1 MSGHWCFT
9 HEKYM
14 DDESIQRT
22 CKPKNHDIDFENA
35 YKPPREPIKLKSKP
49 EAIDRALAHAEEVA
63 EISET
68 MRNRTHLVYLEKE
81 NNFYYWND
89 KKMVWQTNGL
99 SYLMVLFNGTV
110 PRVMPSKQRVFNDVL
125 FQLKIDV
132 VTLPEQFRPNP
143 TVLYFKNTA
152 FDLKKLDITGKIP
165 ADNIQIMLDTELDLK
180 ASPPKLF
187 LDALAKALPD
197 PQELYDCLQAL
208 ASVLLIRTQ
217 RIEKAFFFLGSGGN
231 GKSTIMKVL
240 DNIFKEYIA
249 HVDMLDLQKDG
260 FSKTALVDKL
270 ANSFSEISKMKQKDV
285 GVFKAIAS
293 GDIQSVNSK
302 FKDRF
307 DSVIKVIQFYS
318 SNQMPEIE
326 EVNEGFIRRAHPIE
340 FNQRI
345 TKKDPYI
352 DDKLNDPEERKR
364 VLALLVRIA
373 RITKV
378 HGFLFEKTFKEKEN
392 ILLKKTNPINEFL
405 SAKIVLKRDGYTIKK
420 KALYKL
426 YTKYCDDNKYTP
438 QNTIA
443 FSKFLTKSGFEYAGR
458 NEDPH
463 WLGLGIPP
471 KDEGQKAL
479 GADD

>member
-1 MSGHWCFT
+1 
-9 HEKYM
+9 M
-14 DDESIQRT
+14 DAESVQRT
-22 CKPKNHDIDFENA
+22 CKPKGHDVDYENS
-35 YKPPREPIKLKSKP
+35 YKPPSSPIKEKTFKQN
-49 EAIDRALAHAEEVA
+49 IDRALVHAEQVA
-63 EISET
+63 DISEK
-68 MRNRTHLVYLEKE
+68 MRSRTHLVYLEKE

-99 SYLMVLFNGTV
+99 SYLMVLFNATV
-110 PRVMPSKQRVFNDVL
+110 PRVMPSKQKVFSDVL

-132 VTLPEQFRPNP
+132 VRLPEQFRPNP

-152 FDLKKLDITGKIP
+152 LDLVKLCITGKVP
-165 ADNIQIMLDTELDLK
+165 EDNIQIMLDTELDLK
-180 ASPPKLF
+180 ASPPRIF
-187 LDALAKALPD
+187 LEALSKALPD

-208 ASVLLIRTQ
+208 SSVLLVRTQ

-293 GDIQSVNSK
+293 GDTQSINSK

-345 TKKDPYI
+345 LKKDPYI
-352 DDKLNDPEERKR
+352 DDKLNDPDERKK
-364 VLALLVRIA
+364 VLALLIRIA
-373 RITKV
+373 KITKV
-378 HGFLFEKTFKEKEN
+378 HGFLFEKTYKEKEN
-392 ILLKKTNPINEFL
+392 TLLKKTNPINEFL
-405 SAKIVLKRDGYTIKK
+405 SAKIVFKREGYTIKK
-420 KALYKL
+420 KELYKL
-426 YTKYCDDNKYTP
+426 YCKYCDENKFTP

-458 NEDPH
+458 NDDPY
-463 WLGLGIPP
+463 WVGLGIPP
-471 KDEGQKAL
+471 RNEGQKNL

>member
-1 MSGHWCFT
+1 MLMSGHWCFT

-14 DDESIQRT
+14 DAESIKRT
-22 CKPKNHDIDFENA
+22 CKPKNHDVDLENL
-35 YKPPREPIKLKSKP
+35 YKPTREPIKISRP
-49 EAIDRALAHAEEVA
+49 STQAIDRAQAHAEEVA
-63 EISET
+63 GISER
-68 MRNRTHLVYLEKE
+68 MRGRTHLVYLEKE

-110 PRVMPSKQRVFNDVL
+110 PRVMPSKQKVFYDVL
-125 FQLKIDV
+125 FQLKIDTV
-132 VTLPEQFRPNP
+132 RLPEMFRPNP
-143 TVLYFKNTA
+143 TVLYFKNSA
-152 FDLKKLDITGKIP
+152 LDLNKLELTGKIP
-165 ADNIQIMLDTELDLK
+165 LDNIQIMLDTELDLR
-180 ASPPKLF
+180 AEPPKVF
-187 LDALAKALPD
+187 LKALQKALPD

-208 ASVLLIRTQ
+208 SSILLVRTQ

-231 GKSTIMKVL
+231 GKTTIMKVI
-240 DNIFKEYIA
+240 DNIFREYIA

-270 ANSFSEISKMKQKDV
+270 ANSFSEISKMRQKDV

-293 GDIQSVNSK
+293 GDTQSINSK

-326 EVNEGFIRRAHPIE
+326 EINEGFIRRAHPIE

-345 TKKDPYI
+345 LKKDPYI
-352 DDKLNDPEERKR
+352 DDKLNEPTERKR

-373 RITKV
+373 KVTKSN
-378 HGFLFEKTFKEKEN
+378 GFLFEKTYKEKEN

-405 SAKIVLKRDGYTIKK
+405 GAKIVFKREGYTIKK
-420 KALYKL
+420 KELYKL
-426 YTKYCDDNKYTP
+426 YTKYCDENKYTP

-463 WLGLGIPP
+463 WINLGVPP
-471 KDEGQKAL
+471 SNEGQKSL
-479 GADD
+479 